1 MYKNDENGTCAFY
14 NLVNLTVR
22 VGMKIVNYKEFWRLN
37 MNIFIL
43 ELALSSQGT
52 L

>member
-22 VGMKIVNYKEFWRLN
+22 VGMKIVNYKEFWNLN
-37 MNIFIL
+37 EAKQFIDSL
-43 ELALSSQGT
+43 IK
-52 L
+52 